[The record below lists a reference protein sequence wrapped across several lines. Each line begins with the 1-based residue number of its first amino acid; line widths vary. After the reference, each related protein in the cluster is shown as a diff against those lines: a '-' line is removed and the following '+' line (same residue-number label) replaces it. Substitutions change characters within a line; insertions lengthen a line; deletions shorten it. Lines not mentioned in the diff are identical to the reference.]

1 MAEESSFKIKGG
13 YPTIDKDPNATLDYT
28 LDLSL
33 WLQDTYDVIATAS
46 LSAVGVTAVSND
58 IIEGTK
64 IVAWVSGGTVG
75 QPAKLTFHYTTDLG
89 RTDERTIAFNIKER

>member
-1 MAEESSFKIKGG
+1 MAEESSFKIKSG
-13 YPTIDKDPNATLDYT
+13 YPTIDKDPSATLDYT

-33 WLQDTYDVIATAS
+33 WLQEIQDTVSSATLTAT
-46 LSAVGVTAVSND
+46 GVTAMSHTIVDGN
-58 IIEGTK
+58 K

-75 QPAKLTFHYTTDLG
+75 QAAKLVYQYTTTNG